1 MALVQP
7 AAISQWST
15 LNDHGLTEQ
24 IPRHVFVLTTT
35 DVSVP
40 RKRTSESADARGG
53 YVVNGTVYRFV
64 QVRPERFS
72 VLNGSGWATPV
83 CPSPIWSGRFWK
95 VKDELR

>member
-40 RKRTSESADARGG
+40 RKRTSESADAR
-53 YVVNGTVYRFV
+53 V
-64 QVRPERFS
+64 
-72 VLNGSGWATPV
+72 SGAVMW
-83 CPSPIWSGRFWK
+83 
-95 VKDELR
+95 